1 MFDAFIRD
9 FLYMGLSKSEYKKI
23 RPAIDKKNYYMV
35 RRVVFLLQISWYAMM
50 AIPFIVPGY
59 SVDYRIYFTLGITM
73 SLLYVLLILFR
84 SKISPVYFGYLV
96 LSIIFLNGVRINL
109 LNPDWPATSI
119 VVFIALIPQM
129 LLDSMWRMVLVETV
143 LDLSGVFILYHVK
156 SGRVFTIDV
165 TNIICFTLL
174 GMFFYYLRTKI
185 SARELAGQFNLK
197 KLHEK
202 MTSTLANLIE
212 YRDENTGGHVE
223 RTAKLSEMLAKEARN
238 EGKYTDILTDA
249 FIEKLLQAAPL
260 HDVGKLRIP
269 DAILNKPGKLT
280 PEEFEIMKKHAAY
293 GGEMIDRIFS
303 DYDDQF
309 LYRIARN
316 VAYYHHERWDGKG
329 YPAGL
334 AGEHIPLEA
343 RILALAD
350 VYDALTEKRVYRAAM
365 PLDTALSVIRD
376 GCGTQFDPV
385 LTDVFLNIMSS
396 SDALPESA

>member
-1 MFDAFIRD
+1 
-9 FLYMGLSKSEYKKI
+9 
-23 RPAIDKKNYYMV
+23 MV

-109 LNPDWPATSI
+109 SNPDWPATSI